1 MFTSLLSLLITFISL
16 GTPPPTFFPPLFS
29 TNRAE
34 AAHGSERAERANE
47 REMPLPIGVTY
58 ALIST
63 PMPTLLY
70 TLIYTLIKFFKLI
83 ISRFSSTQ
91 KFLWV

>member
-1 MFTSLLSLLITFISL
+1 
-16 GTPPPTFFPPLFS
+16 
-29 TNRAE
+29 
-34 AAHGSERAERANE
+34 
-47 REMPLPIGVTY
+47 MPLPIGVTY